1 MKLFIKAMIKF
12 ILGIVM
18 FSALLFIPA
27 GTIEYINA
35 WVFMGVLFVPIFFII
50 IILSIKAPELLE
62 KRLNVNEKEK
72 EQKIVILLSVI
83 ILIVA
88 FIVAGLDFKYGWTEF
103 DDKVIIFSSI
113 AMFLGYGLYA
123 EVMRENKYLSRN
135 VEVQENQVVID
146 KGLYGIIRHPMYL
159 ATIIM
164 YLSMPLVL
172 GSIYSFYI
180 FLLFPVVL
188 IKRIINEEK
197 VLEEGLK
204 GYKEY
209 KEKVKYRLIP
219 FIW

>member
-1 MKLFIKAMIKF
+1 
-12 ILGIVM
+12 
-18 FSALLFIPA
+18 
-27 GTIEYINA
+27 
-35 WVFMGVLFVPIFFII
+35 
-50 IILSIKAPELLE
+50 
-62 KRLNVNEKEK
+62 
-72 EQKIVILLSVI
+72 
-83 ILIVA
+83 
-88 FIVAGLDFKYGWTEF
+88 
-103 DDKVIIFSSI
+103 
-113 AMFLGYGLYA
+113 MFLGYGLYA

>member
-88 FIVAGLDFKYGWTEF
+88 FIVAGLDFKYGWTEL

-123 EVMRENKYLSRN
+123 EVMREKKYLSRN

-172 GSIYSFYI
+172 GSIY
-180 FLLFPVVL
+180 
-188 IKRIINEEK
+188 
-197 VLEEGLK
+197 
-204 GYKEY
+204 
-209 KEKVKYRLIP
+209 
-219 FIW
+219 